1 MNRKLQVLKYVL
13 ADYLAAILAWFLF
26 FCYRKYVVDPNVFQY
41 PEIIFTDEKLYLG
54 MAIIPLLWLLLYVLI
69 GTYRKIYRKSRL
81 REFGITVFTTVIG
94 VTVIFFSLI
103 LDDVIITNRTYLQF
117 YFTLFFLQLLFTA
130 SFRFYLTSRTAYKI
144 HHRIIGFR
152 TILVGS
158 NGNAISIYND
168 IEGQKVSS
176 GNRFIGF
183 VNAQFYK
190 KYKMAEFLP
199 HLGELKDLHQIVIE
213 NQVEEVII
221 AIEHIENHTIERII
235 TQLEDT
241 NVVIKI
247 IPAMQDI
254 LMGSVKLTS
263 IFQEPLIEIYPDLM
277 PDWQM
282 SLKRIFD
289 IVVSLICLV
298 ILSPIMLI
306 TAIAIKTTSDGSILF
321 SQERVGIKGR
331 RFIMYKFRTMCK
343 NAEENGPQLSSE
355 TDPRI
360 TRVGRFL
367 RKVRI
372 DEIPQFY
379 TVLKGDMSIVGPRPE
394 RTYYIEKI
402 MKRAPHYR
410 LLQKVK
416 PGITSWGQVK
426 FGYAENVGEMIERLK
441 FDILYIENMSLAMD
455 FKILIYTML
464 IIMQGR
470 GK

>member
-117 YFTLFFLQLLFTA
+117 YFTLFFLQLFFTA

-168 IEGQKVSS
+168 IEGQKISS
-176 GNRFIGF
+176 GSRFIGF
-183 VNAQFYK
+183 VNAQFYE

-289 IVVSLICLV
+289 VVVSLICLV

-331 RFIMYKFRTMCK
+331 KFIMYKFRTMCK
-343 NAEENGPQLSSE
+343 DAEENGPQLSSE

-360 TRVGRFL
+360 TRVGKFL

-426 FGYAENVGEMIERLK
+426 FGYAENVDEMIERLK

-464 IIMQGR
+464 IILQGR

>member
-1 MNRKLQVLKYVL
+1 
-13 ADYLAAILAWFLF
+13 
-26 FCYRKYVVDPNVFQY
+26 
-41 PEIIFTDEKLYLG
+41 
-54 MAIIPLLWLLLYVLI
+54 
-69 GTYRKIYRKSRL
+69 
-81 REFGITVFTTVIG
+81 
-94 VTVIFFSLI
+94 
-103 LDDVIITNRTYLQF
+103 
-117 YFTLFFLQLLFTA
+117 
-130 SFRFYLTSRTAYKI
+130 
-144 HHRIIGFR
+144 
-152 TILVGS
+152 
-158 NGNAISIYND
+158 
-168 IEGQKVSS
+168 
-176 GNRFIGF
+176 
-183 VNAQFYK
+183 
-190 KYKMAEFLP
+190 
-199 HLGELKDLHQIVIE
+199 
-213 NQVEEVII
+213 
-221 AIEHIENHTIERII
+221 
-235 TQLEDT
+235 
-241 NVVIKI
+241 
-247 IPAMQDI
+247 
-254 LMGSVKLTS
+254 TS

>member
-26 FCYRKYVVDPNVFQY
+26 FCYRKYVVDSNVFQY

-81 REFGITVFTTVIG
+81 REFGITVFTIVIG

>member
-117 YFTLFFLQLLFTA
+117 YFTLFFLQLFFTA

-168 IEGQKVSS
+168 IEGQKISS
-176 GNRFIGF
+176 GSRFIGF
-183 VNAQFYK
+183 VNAQFYE

-263 IFQEPLIEIYPDLM
+263 IFQAPLIEIYPDLM

-289 IVVSLICLV
+289 VVVSLICLV

-331 RFIMYKFRTMCK
+331 KFIMYKFRTMCK
-343 NAEENGPQLSSE
+343 DAEENGPQLSSE

-360 TRVGRFL
+360 TRVGKFL

-426 FGYAENVGEMIERLK
+426 FGYAENVDEMIERLK

-464 IIMQGR
+464 IILQGR